1 MVRSGI
7 WILLVD
13 VPLTSANAWSC
24 RKESDW
30 IHASSG
36 AGTVIARAQVRV
48 TTPRQRSDR

>member
-24 RKESDW
+24 REESNW

-36 AGTVIARAQVRV
+36 TGTVNARAHVRV